1 MNEKFEKYQL
11 LLTAMLVGANIFLV
25 AANFF
30 LWRTTREAV
39 QEARRASQGILVAQL
54 NKDFF
59 FNERM
64 YRVRKAIEEK
74 KPILKAHKGESTDQD
89 IEDYIG
95 FLEMVHEFVERKIL
109 DCELADDN
117 FGGYVEEA
125 STDKEIRD
133 YIVELRREM
142 NNDELYSGFEEWGK
156 GACKKKK

>member
-64 YRVRKAIEEK
+64 YRVRKAIESK
-74 KPILKAHKGESTDQD
+74 KPLLKSHRGEFIEQD

-95 FLEMVHEFVERKIL
+95 LLEMVCGFIKRGIV
-109 DCELADDN
+109 DFDLADDN

-125 STDKEIRD
+125 STTKEIRD
-133 YIVELRREM
+133 YISDLRREM

-156 GACKKKK
+156 GSCKKKK